1 MLLGGQMYFNIG
13 DVVRHQNKGVGIVKL
28 IDGIAVWVRWA
39 CGEINHSSSFELE
52 ILDKSA

>member
-1 MLLGGQMYFNIG
+1 MYFNIG
-13 DVVRHQNKGVGIVKL
+13 DVVKHQNKGVGIVKL
-28 IDGIAVWVRWA
+28 IDGIAVWVRCT